1 MGKVG
6 KTMSACKSRTI
17 ASLRICL
24 TNTRWRLHI
33 LRFQVVLHCVCVST
47 LEVDMKF
54 CVCDCFDKF
63 RNLVC

>member
-6 KTMSACKSRTI
+6 KTISACKSRRI
-17 ASLRICL
+17 AYLKNL
-24 TNTRWRLHI
+24 FNTSWRLHV
-33 LRFQVVLHCVCVST
+33 LRFQVVLHCLCVST

>member
-6 KTMSACKSRTI
+6 KTISACKSRRI

-24 TNTRWRLHI
+24 I
-33 LRFQVVLHCVCVST
+33 LDEDYMYSDSKLCYTVCVCVST